1 MLLHSIVQ
9 ILLVGTAVAADGSS
23 TAEVPV
29 SVDRLALAPANPER
43 VPQQP
48 KKVEYRVGPKD
59 VLAIQVFGEP
69 DLTGSFPIGENGE
82 IDFPLLGAI
91 HVNGI
96 VLAEVGERLRLE
108 LRDGFLVDPRVN
120 VVMELYASRPV
131 QVLGAVKKP
140 GIYYL
145 EGGTSVIEMISQ
157 AGGIDKQLGATEV
170 RILHEGQ
177 TNQAM
182 ILDMESLL
190 ERGQGNVELRTGDTI
205 YVPKGPMVYVDGDVE
220 KPGPVAFRRNMTA
233 SQALAEAGG
242 ALQTAN
248 LRDAYILR
256 AGQRISLN
264 LKKIQKGRQPDIVLK
279 PGDQIFLETSML

>member
-9 ILLVGTAVAADGSS
+9 ILLVSYALAADGSP
-23 TAEVPV
+23 TAEVPA
-29 SVDRLALAPANPER
+29 SVDRIALAPVNPER
-43 VPQQP
+43 SQAHS
-48 KKVEYRVGPKD
+48 KKIEYRVGPKD
-59 VLAIQVFGEP
+59 VLGIQVFGEP
-69 DLTGSFPIGENGE
+69 NLSGNFPIRENGE

-108 LRDGFLVDPRVN
+108 LRDGFLVDPRVS
-120 VVMELYASRPV
+120 VVVEKYVSRPV
-131 QVLGAVKKP
+131 QILGAIKKP

-145 EGGTSVIEMISQ
+145 EGSTSVIEMISQ

-177 TNQAM
+177 EDQAM

-190 ERGQGNVELRTGDTI
+190 ERGQGNVQLRTGDTI

-233 SQALAEAGG
+233 SQALAEVGG

-256 AGQRISLN
+256 DGQRISLN
-264 LKKIQKGRQPDIVLK
+264 LKKIQKGRQPDIILK
-279 PGDQIFLETSML
+279 PGDQIFLQTSML

>member
-9 ILLVGTAVAADGSS
+9 ILLVGSALAADGSPS
-23 TAEVPV
+23 AEAPS
-29 SVDRLALAPANPER
+29 SVDRLVLAPVNPER
-43 VPQQP
+43 PREQS

-69 DLTGSFPIGENGE
+69 TLTGSFPIGENGE
-82 IDFPLLGAI
+82 IDFPLLGAV

-108 LRDGFLVDPRVN
+108 LRDGFLVDPRIN
-120 VVMELYASRPV
+120 VVMDKYASRPV
-131 QVLGAVKKP
+131 QVLGAVKQP

-177 TNQAM
+177 QDQAM

-190 ERGQGNVELRTGDTI
+190 ERGQGNVQLRTGDTI

-220 KPGPVAFRRNMTA
+220 KPGPVGFRRNMTA

-256 AGQRISLN
+256 EGQRISLN
-264 LKKIQKGRQPDIVLK
+264 LKKIQKGRLPDIVLK
-279 PGDQIFLETSML
+279 PGDQIFLETSIL

>member
-1 MLLHSIVQ
+1 MLLLTIVQ
-9 ILLVGTAVAADGSS
+9 ILLVGSALAADGSPN
-23 TAEVPV
+23 AEAPE
-29 SVDRLALAPANPER
+29 SVDRLALAPVQPER
-43 VPQQP
+43 AQAPA

-59 VLAIQVFGEP
+59 VLAIQVYGEP
-69 DLTGSFPIGENGE
+69 TLTGSFPIGESGE
-82 IDFPLLGAI
+82 IDFPLLGAV
-91 HVNGI
+91 HVSGV
-96 VLAEVGERLRLE
+96 VLSEVGERLRLE
-108 LRDGFLVDPRVN
+108 LRDGFLVDPRIN
-120 VVMELYASRPV
+120 VIVETFASRPV

-157 AGGIDKQLGATEV
+157 AGGIEKRLGATEV

-177 TNQAM
+177 EDQAM

-256 AGQRISLN
+256 GGQRIALN